1 MTFCEWCCIAEAKEA
16 GDGVAE
22 DGDQAHGGELLV
34 VEVDERLNHLKT
46 NFDVK
51 LGKLLKLTLGS

>member
-46 NFDVK
+46 NFEIVK
-51 LGKLLKLTLGS
+51 LRKL